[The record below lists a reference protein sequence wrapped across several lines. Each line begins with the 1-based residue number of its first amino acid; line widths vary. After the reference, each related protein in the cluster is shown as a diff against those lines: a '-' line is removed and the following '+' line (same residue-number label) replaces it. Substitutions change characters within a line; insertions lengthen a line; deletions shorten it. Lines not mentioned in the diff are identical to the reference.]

1 MKTFLRKLFKRNK
14 NAQFG
19 KIRFP
24 KNYQKGVGMDA
35 SDRLHKNSIE
45 LTTILT
51 KNNILSKVNSV
62 FEIGAGPCRNLHYIN
77 EAEPKIEFYCNDL
90 FKDESLKHM
99 SKQMREKINFF
110 EMDSE
115 KMFTENLIENIDMI
129 LVSDHLM
136 HLQYDKADSI
146 IKSILN
152 SWKPKY
158 ILIRELRKEFE
169 TPLHPRLFHNY
180 EQLKTK
186 YNLVFEKNSDQDDA
200 YFIWLLKRK

>member
-1 MKTFLRKLFKRNK
+1 
-14 NAQFG
+14 
-19 KIRFP
+19 
-24 KNYQKGVGMDA
+24 
-35 SDRLHKNSIE
+35 
-45 LTTILT
+45 
-51 KNNILSKVNSV
+51 
-62 FEIGAGPCRNLHYIN
+62 
-77 EAEPKIEFYCNDL
+77 
-90 FKDESLKHM
+90 
-99 SKQMREKINFF
+99 
-110 EMDSE
+110 MDSE

-158 ILIRELRKEFE
+158 ILMRELRKEFE
-169 TPLHPRLFHNY
+169 TPLHPRLFHDY